1 MADRPVTP
9 VIIGGIV
16 GIFSVVVGAI
26 YYWVLSELPGGRIV
40 GLVILVGTI
49 AVVAAIVY
57 VVYQRMR
64 EIEKENPDDYRKY

>member
-16 GIFSVVVGAI
+16 GSLAVVAGAI
-26 YYWVLSELPGGRIV
+26 YYRVLAAVPGGRIA
-40 GLVILVGTI
+40 GFVILAGTL
-49 AVVAAIVY
+49 AVLAAIVY

-64 EIEKENPDDYRKY
+64 EIEKENTDDYRKY